1 MLFYNVIS
9 YVATSRRS
17 FAFTQASVQIS
28 ASLTDISA
36 LQSQDLIL
44 QTAPSLSFG

>member
-1 MLFYNVIS
+1 MLFCNVIA

-17 FAFTQASVQIS
+17 FVFTQACVQIS
-28 ASLTDISA
+28 AGLTDISA
-36 LQSQDLIL
+36 LQSKDLIL